1 MKKRLVLWGYL
12 LILGWLLLFGRRPG
26 VPGRGSVIP
35 LPGSISGVPLFSERG
50 LSAGSHPVAGTGG
63 ECAAISAPGH
73 PAGPGKFLEGAD
85 GADAP
90 DGGAA

>member
-1 MKKRLVLWGYL
+1 MG
-12 LILGWLLLFGRRPG
+12 LFADPG
-26 VPGRGSVIP
+26 LAAAFWPQAGSAGAGEFHP

-63 ECAAISAPGH
+63 ERAAISAPGH